1 MAAGIGFAEILL
13 SEISMMI
20 GALIFLACGAVL
32 IFKRK
37 SLNGAQKGLAVTV
50 LIVTGIYLAFVI
62 WLAIMWGQQIP
73 QPTPQPM
80 P

>member
-32 IFKRK
+32 IFKWK
-37 SLNGAQKGLAVTV
+37 SLKMKN
-50 LIVTGIYLAFVI
+50 
-62 WLAIMWGQQIP
+62 
-73 QPTPQPM
+73 
-80 P
+80 